1 MTYVGKEDGMEDL
14 NHINRHQHRMMINN
28 RQNGSFTGITNVIA
42 FDEGEVILETD
53 MGMLSIKG
61 EGLHV
66 KRLDLEKGE
75 VDLNGRMD
83 SFFYSEQKGFAAK
96 GESFWG
102 RLFR

>member
-1 MTYVGKEDGMEDL
+1 MEDL
-14 NHINRHQHRMMINN
+14 NAINARYHKMIINN
-28 RQNGSFTGITNVIA
+28 RKSGTLTGITDVIA
-42 FDEGEVILETD
+42 FDEAEVILETD

>member
-1 MTYVGKEDGMEDL
+1 MEDL
-14 NHINRHQHRMMINN
+14 NAINARHHKMIINN
-28 RQNGSFTGITNVIA
+28 RKSGTLTGIADVIA
-42 FDEGEVILETD
+42 FDEAEVILETD